1 MLRRPSSRLL
11 VLDPDD
17 RVLLFRFE
25 HKKGALI
32 GQTFWATPGG
42 GLAEGEAFEQAAI
55 RELFEETGVVVET
68 AGRQVAQRLASF
80 VLPTG
85 EIVEADE
92 RYFVVRVHQSTVST
106 ANWTKMEHT
115 VISVHRWWSQA
126 ELEVTAEQVC
136 PEHLCHMLIETGEW
150 TSAPQ

>member
-1 MLRRPSSRLL
+1 MCF
-11 VLDPDD
+11 DD
-17 RVLLFRFE
+17 RPPDCWFLIQTIAFRFE

-42 GLAEGEAFEQAAI
+42 GLAEGKAFEQAAI

-92 RYFVVRVHQSTVST
+92 RYFAVRVHQSTVST
-106 ANWTKMEHT
+106 VNWTKMEHT
-115 VISVHRWWSQA
+115 VIFVHR
-126 ELEVTAEQVC
+126 
-136 PEHLCHMLIETGEW
+136 
-150 TSAPQ
+150 